1 MYGGHWAALTEGKMT
16 YIKQQFCI
24 ASGLLLLA
32 AVGLLSSACRPQPRP
47 PKEMPPLTPCI
58 VIVTFGGEK
67 IEHVGVRL
75 RPKETGNR
83 WGAGGLTD
91 AEGKAVLKTAGPFEG
106 VVPGEYIISFGKKV
120 SPPAAEHMT
129 SPRISLIP
137 AKYDAN
143 HSKETI
149 TITAEQKEYVFEL
162 EGLK

>member
-1 MYGGHWAALTEGKMT
+1 MSR
-16 YIKQQFCI
+16 IKQQFCI
-24 ASGLLLLA
+24 TLGLFLLT
-32 AVGLLSSACRPQPRP
+32 AVGSFSSGCRPQPRP
-47 PKEMPPLTPCI
+47 PEGMPPLTQCI
-58 VIVTFGGEK
+58 VAVTFGGEK

-106 VVPGEYIISFGKKV
+106 AVPGEYIISFEKKV

-129 SPRISLIP
+129 APRTSLIP
-137 AKYDAN
+137 AKYDASQ
-143 HSKETI
+143 SKETI

-162 EGLK
+162 ERLK